1 LNADIV
7 HGFYLGIQGEN
18 SKPTYNFPC
27 PDKQAS
33 SSDYPYL
40 CIIHFFKHHIMK
52 ILVLGASGQLGSCLK
67 KVSEERDIENIIF
80 PSEQDGNILDK
91 DLLNQLFSLEKP
103 QYVIN
108 CAAYTAVDKA
118 EDEQDTCRLVNRE
131 GAANVAE
138 ICKKHDATLVHV
150 STDFVFKGNI
160 PQLLTETDPTE
171 PENIYGLTKLEG
183 EQDVASILDAH
194 FIVRTSWLYSEY
206 GNNFV
211 KTMLR
216 LGKERDQL
224 GVIIDQAGS
233 PTYAI
238 DLAGAIL
245 DMILSESKAYGIY
258 HYSNEGVTS
267 WYDFAKTIF
276 DISETEV
283 ILNPVRTS
291 EYVTKAVR
299 PAYSVM
305 DKSKIKKT
313 FSLQIPYWRDSLIT
327 CIERVQAG

>member
-1 LNADIV
+1 
-7 HGFYLGIQGEN
+7 
-18 SKPTYNFPC
+18 
-27 PDKQAS
+27 
-33 SSDYPYL
+33 
-40 CIIHFFKHHIMK
+40 MK
-52 ILVLGASGQLGSCLK
+52 IVVLGASGQLGNCLK
-67 KVSEERDIENIIF
+67 KVAEERGISDISF
-80 PSEQDGNILDK
+80 PPEKDGNILEPE
-91 DLLNQLFSLEKP
+91 LLTLLFQKEKP
-103 QYVIN
+103 EFVIN

-118 EDEQDTCRLVNRE
+118 EDDIEICRKVNRD
-131 GAANVAE
+131 GAENIANV
-138 ICKKHDATLVHV
+138 CQLFDATLIHV

-160 PQLLTETDPTE
+160 PQLLTETDPAE

-183 EQDVASILDAH
+183 EIAISNVLEKH
-194 FIVRTSWLYSEY
+194 FTLRTSWLYSEF

-216 LGKERDQL
+216 LGKERDEL

-238 DLAGAIL
+238 DLAGAIF
-245 DMILSESKAYGIY
+245 DIIGSGSSAYGVY

-276 DISETEV
+276 AFSDTDV
-283 ILNPVRTS
+283 YVKPVKTV

-305 DKSKIKKT
+305 DKSKLKNTFGIK
-313 FSLQIPYWRDSLIT
+313 IPYWTDSLKV
-327 CIERVQAG
+327 CISRLS